1 MNVFEISASKTILF
15 IMLML
20 QIGFIYIVIRTV
32 TVIFLL
38 KPLWPSSSLC
48 SHFKLAQYQSPL

>member
-1 MNVFEISASKTILF
+1 MNVFEISANKTILF

-32 TVIFLL
+32 TVLF
-38 KPLWPSSSLC
+38 
-48 SHFKLAQYQSPL
+48 FAETFMA